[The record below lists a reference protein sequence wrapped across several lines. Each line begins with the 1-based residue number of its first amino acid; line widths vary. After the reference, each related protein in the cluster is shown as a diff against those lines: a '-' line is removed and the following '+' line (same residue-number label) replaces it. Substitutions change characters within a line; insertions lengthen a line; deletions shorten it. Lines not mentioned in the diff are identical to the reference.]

1 MKPKP
6 LHPTSSVL
14 DPAIEPE
21 RYELF
26 AGPAYN
32 FSFGRR
38 SFFKALGGGIV
49 VVSICATAKAQESG
63 GGRGR
68 GGRAMPQE
76 IGAWLHIDAKGAVT
90 VYTGKVEVGQNART
104 SLTQAVAEE
113 LGAPLT
119 SIELVMGDT
128 ERTPYDAGTFGSMTT
143 PQMLSQLRRVSAAA
157 RQLLPAGRWEQID
170 FAELAKKQIVAK
182 AVTGSGRPKPTAE
195 WTVLGTSVKKVHGRE
210 IVTGQHRYT
219 SDIKLPG
226 MLYGRVLRPERFNA
240 TLVSFDSTAAEKM
253 PGVTII
259 RDGDFAGVAAPT
271 MSAAATAVSA
281 LKAQWKADPQ
291 TSSRTL
297 FADLKRPEQT
307 GGGGGRESSADRG
320 GGNETGSVD
329 KAIAEA
335 AHKLEST
342 YTIAYIAHVPLEPRA
357 AVAEWN
363 GDKLTVWTGT
373 QRPFGVQGELAQAL
387 HIPEQNIRVLMPDT
401 GSAYGGKHTGEAA
414 IEAARLAKAAGK
426 PVKLVWTREEEF
438 TWAYFRPSG
447 VIDVRSAVDQ
457 NGRITAWEFHNYN
470 SGASGI
476 NTLYDV
482 PNRKIQF
489 HATKYPLRQGSYRGL
504 AATANHF
511 ARESHMD
518 ELAALAGVEPLEFR
532 LRNLKDERFKAVLQ
546 AAADRFGWG
555 KHKAGAG
562 VGFGIAGGFEKGS
575 YVAACAEVRC
585 EPGRAVTNGFT
596 QIVPRVVRVV
606 ESFECG
612 AVVNPDHLKM
622 QVEGSIVQGLGGAL
636 FESIDFDNGRI
647 LNPHFAS
654 YRVPRFRDT
663 PEIEVVLV
671 DRRDLPSAGAG
682 ETPIVAIAPAIA
694 NAIFAATG
702 ERIRSMPLSP
712 GVLPGR
718 PATSGAAL

>member
-1 MKPKP
+1 MIP
-6 LHPTSSVL
+6 VL
-14 DPAIEPE
+14 EPE

-38 SFFKALGGGIV
+38 SFFKALGGIV
-49 VVSICATAKAQESG
+49 VVSVVARAPRANAQESG

-76 IGAWLHIDAKGAVT
+76 IGAWLHIDDKGAVT

-104 SLTQAVAEE
+104 SLTQAVSEE
-113 LGAPLT
+113 LGAPLA
-119 SIELVMGDT
+119 SIEMVMGDT

-143 PQMLSQLRRVSAAA
+143 PQMLSQLRRVAAAA
-157 RQLLPAGRWEQID
+157 RPLLPPGPWEKID
-170 FAELAKKQIVAK
+170 FAQLARNQTMVK
-182 AVTGSGRPKPTAE
+182 AATGAGRPKPTAE
-195 WTVLGTSVKKVHGRE
+195 WTVLGTSVKKVHGRD
-210 IVTGQHRYT
+210 IVTGRHRYT
-219 SDIKLPG
+219 SDLKLPD
-226 MLYGRVLRPERFNA
+226 MLHGRVLRPERFNA
-240 TLVSFDSTAAEKM
+240 TLVSLDKSAAEKM
-253 PGVTII
+253 PGVSVVH
-259 RDGDFAGVAAPT
+259 DGNFIGVVAAT
-271 MSAAATAVSA
+271 TSAAAGAVSA
-281 LKAQWKADPQ
+281 LNARWKADPQ
-291 TSSRTL
+291 TSSASQ
-297 FADLKRPEQT
+297 FADLKR
-307 GGGGGRESSADRG
+307 ESESPKD
-320 GGNETGSVD
+320 TTID
-329 KAIAEA
+329 KAMADA
-335 AHKLEST
+335 AHKLEAT
-342 YTIAYIAHVPLEPRA
+342 YTIAYIAHAPLEPRA

-373 QRPFGVQGELAQAL
+373 QRPFGVQSELAEAF
-387 HIPEQNIRVLMPDT
+387 HIPEQNIRVIMPDT
-401 GSAYGGKHTGEAA
+401 GSGYGGKHTGEAA
-414 IEAARLAKAAGK
+414 VEAARLAKAAGK

-438 TWAYFRPSG
+438 TWAYFRPNG
-447 VIDVRSAVDQ
+447 VIDVRSAIDA
-457 NGRITAWEFHNYN
+457 NGRLTAWEFHNYN
-470 SGASGI
+470 SGNSGL

-482 PNRKIQF
+482 ANRKQQF

-518 ELAALAGVEPLEFR
+518 ELAAIAGIEALEFR

-555 KHKAGAG
+555 KHKPGSG

-575 YVAACAEVRC
+575 YVATCAEVRC
-585 EPGRAVTNGFT
+585 EPGKA
-596 QIVPRVVRVV
+596 PRVIRIV

-622 QVEGSIVQGLGGAL
+622 QVEGSVVQGLGGAL
-636 FESIDFDNGRI
+636 FEQIDFDNGKI

-663 PEIEVVLV
+663 PLIEAVLV
-671 DRRDLPSAGAG
+671 DRKDLPSAGAG
-682 ETPIVAIAPAIA
+682 ETPIVTVAPAIA

-702 ERIRSMPLSP
+702 ERIRSMPLNSTA
-712 GVLPGR
+712 R
-718 PATSGAAL
+718 NRSSSSGAAL

>member
-1 MKPKP
+1 MKPVDYAIE
-6 LHPTSSVL
+6 HVNE
-14 DPAIEPE
+14 PAIEPE

-26 AGPAYN
+26 TGPAYK
-32 FSFGRR
+32 FAFGRR

-49 VVSICATAKAQESG
+49 IVSICAKAKAQESG

-104 SLTQAVAEE
+104 SLTQAVSEE

-119 SIELVMGDT
+119 AIELVMGDT
-128 ERTPYDAGTFGSMTT
+128 ARTPYDMGTFGSMTT

-157 RQLLPAGRWEQID
+157 RQLLPAGGWEQIN
-170 FAELAKKQIVAK
+170 FAELAKTQTILK
-182 AVTGSGRPKPTAE
+182 APTGAGRPKPTSE

-210 IVTGQHRYT
+210 MVTGQHRYT
-219 SDIKLPG
+219 SDVKLPN
-226 MLYGRVLRPERFNA
+226 MLYGRVLRPDRFNA
-240 TLVSFDSTAAEKM
+240 TLTSLDSSAAKDLPGVTVVHDGDFVGIAAATPSTAA
-253 PGVTII
+253 
-259 RDGDFAGVAAPT
+259 
-271 MSAAATAVSA
+271 SAIGA

-297 FADLKRPEQT
+297 FADLRQPIAT
-307 GGGGGRESSADRG
+307 GGSAERG
-320 GGNETGSVD
+320 SANETGS
-329 KAIAEA
+329 IANAMAGAE
-335 AHKLEST
+335 HKLETT
-342 YTIAYIAHVPLEPRA
+342 YTIAYIAHAPLEPRA

-373 QRPFGVQGELAQAL
+373 QRPFGVQGELAQAF
-387 HIPEQNIRVLMPDT
+387 HVPEEDVRVIMPDT
-401 GSAYGGKHTGEAA
+401 GSGYGGKHTGEAA
-414 IEAARLAKAAGK
+414 IEAARLAKAARK

-447 VIDVRSAVDQ
+447 VIDVRSAIDK
-457 NGRITAWEFHNYN
+457 NGRLIAWEFHNYN
-470 SGASGI
+470 SGSSGI

-489 HATKYPLRQGSYRGL
+489 HPTKYPLRQGSYRGL

-518 ELAALAGVEPLEFR
+518 ELAAVARIEPLDFR

-546 AAADRFGWG
+546 AAADRFDWS
-555 KHKAGAG
+555 KRKSVAGT
-562 VGFGIAGGFEKGS
+562 GFGIAGGFEKGS

-585 EPGRAVTNGFT
+585 DPGKA
-596 QIVPRVVRVV
+596 PRVVRVV
-606 ESFECG
+606 EAFECG

-622 QVEGSIVQGLGGAL
+622 QIEGSIVQGLGGAL
-636 FESIDFDNGRI
+636 FESIEFDNGRI
-647 LNPHFAS
+647 LNPHFAT
-654 YRVPRFRDT
+654 YRVPRFSDT

-671 DRRDLPSAGAG
+671 DRKDLPSAGAG
-682 ETPIVAIAPAIA
+682 ETPIVTVAPAIA

-702 ERIRSMPLSP
+702 ERIRSTPLKP
-712 GVLPGR
+712 GA
-718 PATSGAAL
+718 PAPSSVGAAFQ